1 MCPQLQ
7 ISAVK
12 YLYIKFT
19 EQDEQDEMLKF
30 AYYVLIN
37 WQLLSVI
44 ILMSIDTDNLHE
56 YKILLFKCYTL

>member
-19 EQDEQDEMLKF
+19 EQDEMLKF

-44 ILMSIDTDNLHE
+44 ILISIDTDNLHE
-56 YKILLFKCYTL
+56 YKIVLFKCYTL